1 MKSEHKKTLLD
12 HEKIA
17 ALIKASGL
25 KQEECAEE
33 LGISDRYVRTI
44 TSKNKNINISL
55 ASNISKTF
63 GCSIESLLTNH
74 PTIQNI
80 KQDIG
85 LYSINQIINDCILNK
100 QKQFKDKK
108 IKIKT
113 RLAPNLPHILLN
125 RPYIKQVI
133 VNCLRNSYASV
144 LTKKQPD
151 KRIFIC
157 TRLAPDQQMVE
168 ILILDNGIG
177 LIPEQ
182 QANYFRSPTIAKL
195 SNKNID
201 TGISIS
207 IIKQHGG
214 NITMNSEFGKGCR
227 IHIELPVH
235 NNQFVLT
242 T

>member
-1 MKSEHKKTLLD
+1 MKSEHKTTLLD

-17 ALIKASGL
+17 AIIKASGL
-25 KQEECAEE
+25 NQEECAEE

-44 TSKNKNINISL
+44 TSKNKNIKISL

-63 GCSIESLLTNH
+63 GCSIESLLTNC

-85 LYSINQIINDCILNK
+85 LYSINQIINDCILNH
-100 QKQFKDKK
+100 QKQFTDRR

-113 RLAPNLPHILLN
+113 RLTPNLPHILLN

-144 LTKKQPD
+144 LTQNQPD
-151 KRIFIC
+151 KQIYIY
-157 TRLAPDQQMVE
+157 TILASDQQMVE
-168 ILILDNGIG
+168 ILIRDNGIG
-177 LIPEQ
+177 LTPEQ
-182 QANYFRSPTIAKL
+182 QNNYFRSPVVAKL

-207 IIKQHGG
+207 IIEQHGG
-214 NITMNSEFGKGCR
+214 NLTMNSEFGKGCH
-227 IHIELPVH
+227 IHIKLPVH
-235 NNQFVLT
+235 NNQFGLIT
-242 T
+242 